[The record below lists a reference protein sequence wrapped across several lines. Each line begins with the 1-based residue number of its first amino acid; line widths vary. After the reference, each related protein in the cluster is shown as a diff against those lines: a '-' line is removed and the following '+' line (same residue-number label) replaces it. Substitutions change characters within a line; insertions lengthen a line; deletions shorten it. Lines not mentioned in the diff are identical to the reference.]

1 MCFNKVV
8 EGDET
13 ASSCRGP
20 YQRFGDRGSLSASE
34 GPTLHPIA
42 ESGLRHPEVAGG
54 RQEGVRRGITNI
66 GGRCGAHM
74 LVDPLEVLEG
84 LPPWLRMRLYPNGT
98 RTERATE
105 R

>member
-1 MCFNKVV
+1 MCFDKVV

-13 ASSCRGP
+13 ASSCRGA
-20 YQRFGDRGSLSASE
+20 YQRFGDRGSLSASV

-84 LPPWLRMRLYPNGT
+84 SASVAEDVTLP
-98 RTERATE
+98 
-105 R
+105 